1 MADTQHSN
9 NTIEENRSTDGETET
24 GGGKSTFEIT
34 CIVNTRP
41 SDVGEDSADDLDE
54 SHTEDISRVTDVD
67 VENETPSYSED
78 TSYSKEDVFFNT
90 STALSTAPVIPTS
103 SQYGLAIVP
112 PDNPSGVLKT
122 SELHVVPDTVLNLVG
137 VKHSEV
143 VENTHGPRNERFK
156 VVKIESTEPFKR
168 GRWVCMDYLDHSM
181 PPQPPV
187 VPNKSVDN
195 LDNFSVNSQNQPGC
209 DSNHSIND
217 TGAVMYVDDRNNIIS
232 SEPPYNPSM
241 MNSEQPQVIT
251 SNSNNISPGQTIQF
265 TQPVTQVP
273 QQQQHAQSLSQIP
286 VQQLVSNNQQP
297 QSLQPQQIQQVLN
310 NYQVPM
316 QVSPNQQQYQQN
328 SNPQPQPIQH
338 QPVSQNIQTV
348 PQAQTILMTQSIP
361 QQQQSM
367 QTNPPSSQSSQ
378 QNLQPS
384 PNTIHQSSP
393 QPPPSS
399 QSQPSTQQQQQQ
411 QQKFPQIQ
419 RSKSIKFVKNKFN
432 NSGNSR
438 PPMPG
443 LNPIE
448 KCPTVEIISSPEI
461 SLYNIPADS
470 NGGNS
475 KRMRMSPSLEITPDV
490 SISKTFL
497 PKMKSISSSIP
508 ISQSNLPPTSS
519 TSVSITSSTP
529 NTSQPNL
536 VFLLPPVSLYGSGN
550 SNQVTFSQSNMQ
562 GSFDPRRQNFINSR
576 MPNTNTTRV
585 SKAGTPML
593 ISQVRSLAPSMQN
606 NSNIRPRRNS
616 NELRFPPILPTP
628 TSGELLLAAFPTLV
642 NNNITVRG
650 PNPNPMQGTTPNQT
664 PVSYSGPIP
673 NHMIFPQVSSSPRAS
688 FTPQVLARSIAKNI
702 RSLLKTRPDLQTN
715 FHGNKGEP

>member
-393 QPPPSS
+393 QPQPPPTN

-411 QQKFPQIQ
+411 QHKGRHTGTTVLPDPDF
-419 RSKSIKFVKNKFN
+419 SLLL
-432 NSGNSR
+432 
-438 PPMPG
+438 PPASYSYFAFLLANILPLPFFSM
-443 LNPIE
+443 LDV
-448 KCPTVEIISSPEI
+448 CISSL
-461 SLYNIPADS
+461 SFVF
-470 NGGNS
+470 GN
-475 KRMRMSPSLEITPDV
+475 
-490 SISKTFL
+490 
-497 PKMKSISSSIP
+497 
-508 ISQSNLPPTSS
+508 
-519 TSVSITSSTP
+519 SSTP
-529 NTSQPNL
+529 
-536 VFLLPPVSLYGSGN
+536 GG
-550 SNQVTFSQSNMQ
+550 
-562 GSFDPRRQNFINSR
+562 
-576 MPNTNTTRV
+576 
-585 SKAGTPML
+585 
-593 ISQVRSLAPSMQN
+593 
-606 NSNIRPRRNS
+606 
-616 NELRFPPILPTP
+616 
-628 TSGELLLAAFPTLV
+628 
-642 NNNITVRG
+642 
-650 PNPNPMQGTTPNQT
+650 
-664 PVSYSGPIP
+664 
-673 NHMIFPQVSSSPRAS
+673 
-688 FTPQVLARSIAKNI
+688 
-702 RSLLKTRPDLQTN
+702 
-715 FHGNKGEP
+715 